1 MLCLLLPFVFSFP
14 ANHNSYTGLDYRFM
28 PQWLNWIWESRFYM
42 MDDVISLSSGSE
54 EDSDIEFVSS
64 YRDDSAKGIPFI
76 RAELLPV
83 TPVSLNLP
91 L

>member
-1 MLCLLLPFVFSFP
+1 
-14 ANHNSYTGLDYRFM
+14 
-28 PQWLNWIWESRFYM
+28 

-64 YRDDSAKGIPFI
+64 YKDDSSSGVPFI

-83 TPVSLNLP
+83 TPVSLSYSTFSLSPSLNNFYFQSILVII
-91 L
+91 

>member
-1 MLCLLLPFVFSFP
+1 
-14 ANHNSYTGLDYRFM
+14 
-28 PQWLNWIWESRFYM
+28 

-54 EDSDIEFVSS
+54 EDSDIELVGSF
-64 YRDDSAKGIPFI
+64 RDDSSGGIQFI

-83 TPVSLNLP
+83 TPVSSPHQHDILTVVLLYFYFLLFKTKIKQNYSIL

>member
-1 MLCLLLPFVFSFP
+1 
-14 ANHNSYTGLDYRFM
+14 
-28 PQWLNWIWESRFYM
+28 

-64 YRDDSAKGIPFI
+64 YKDDSSSGIPFI

-83 TPVSLNLP
+83 TPVSLSYSSLSLNKFYFQSILVII
-91 L
+91 